1 MEHNS
6 SKIIRKYNTDF
17 RKKLNNKIIKLKN
30 KSDYIEIY
38 NIIYNDIGNN
48 YSTNRNGIFI
58 NLNTLSDNLKTFRT
72 TTLVDIQKIMNNVKT
87 QRLIDKEILLKVLTD
102 IYTLKYLESI
112 NQGNAVSYHEYIKY
126 VSPKTNIYYKQYL

>member
-58 NLNTLSDNLKTFRT
+58 NLNTLSDCCID
-72 TTLVDIQKIMNNVKT
+72 DIINYIN
-87 QRLIDKEILLKVLTD
+87 DKLTMSN
-102 IYTLKYLESI
+102 TCETEAFS
-112 NQGNAVSYHEYIKY
+112 
-126 VSPKTNIYYKQYL
+126 